1 MQTVPAVHRLRN
13 GAKVKT
19 LGQFTSSNE
28 QKKEKGKHM
37 TNVPEAPPAAPV
49 PTPPAPK
56 RDTTF
61 GWVAHLLMLFTWFIG
76 PLVIWLV
83 KKDEDKYAAFH
94 AKQALCWA
102 VAMSIVMIGIYIV
115 AGLLFLIAA
124 PLIFLGWC
132 LGLLISLGNLAYVIV
147 AIIYTSQGKVF
158 RYFLVA
164 DMFCKKEFAEAYPE
178 SAAEV
183 TPAPPQ

>member
-1 MQTVPAVHRLRN
+1 
-13 GAKVKT
+13 
-19 LGQFTSSNE
+19 
-28 QKKEKGKHM
+28 M
-37 TNVPEAPPAAPV
+37 TNVPEAPPAVPV

-102 VAMSIVMIGIYIV
+102 VAMSIVMIGMYIV

-124 PLIFLGWC
+124 PLIFLGSC
-132 LGLLISLGNLAYVIV
+132 LIPLIGLANVAYVIV

-158 RYFLVA
+158 KYFLVA

-178 SAAEV
+178 SAAEA
-183 TPAPPQ
+183 TSAPPQ

>member
-1 MQTVPAVHRLRN
+1 
-13 GAKVKT
+13 
-19 LGQFTSSNE
+19 
-28 QKKEKGKHM
+28 M

-49 PTPPAPK
+49 PTPPPPK

-94 AKQALCWA
+94 AKQSLCWVVA
-102 VAMSIVMIGIYIV
+102 VSIVMLGIYSI
-115 AGLLFLIAA
+115 AGLLFLIAP
-124 PLIFLGWC
+124 PLIVLGSC
-132 LGLLISLGNLAYVIV
+132 LVPLIGLANLAYVIV

-158 RYFLVA
+158 KYFLVA

-178 SAAEV
+178 SAAEA
-183 TPAPPQ
+183 TSAPPQ